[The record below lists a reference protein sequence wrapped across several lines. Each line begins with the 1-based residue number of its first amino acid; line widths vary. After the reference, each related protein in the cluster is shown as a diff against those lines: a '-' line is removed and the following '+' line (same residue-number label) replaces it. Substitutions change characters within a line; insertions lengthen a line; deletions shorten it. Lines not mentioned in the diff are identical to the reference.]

1 MNKISVLIPLYNE
14 RENIPLLFEKA
25 YLVLNRLN
33 KDYEVVAVNDGSN
46 DGSEEELNKIAKK
59 YPNLKIVHFR
69 KNYGQTSALSAAV
82 ALSNGDIL
90 IPMDAD
96 LQNDPEDIPKLID
109 KIEEGYDCVSGWR
122 KKRKDNFLTRR
133 LPSIV
138 ANKIISIVSGVKL
151 HDYGCTLKAY
161 KREVLDEIELIGEM
175 HRFIPI
181 LASWKGA
188 KVTEIEVSH
197 HPRKMGK
204 SKYGLS
210 RTFKVVLDLMTLKFL
225 GSFLTKPIHAFG
237 GSGLGLI
244 FISGLIFLFTLYQ
257 KFFQGAYVHRNPLF
271 VIAVFF
277 SIAGI
282 QFIMIGLLGEV
293 LSRIYFQSSDRKPY
307 AIKEIRES
315 AKK

>member
-122 KKRKDNFLTRR
+122 KKRQDNFLTRR